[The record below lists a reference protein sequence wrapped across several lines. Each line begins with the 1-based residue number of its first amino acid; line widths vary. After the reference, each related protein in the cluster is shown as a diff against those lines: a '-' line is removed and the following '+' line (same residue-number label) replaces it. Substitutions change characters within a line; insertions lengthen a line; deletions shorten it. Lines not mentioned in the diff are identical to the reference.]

1 MVGQINYLCSE
12 LTLILIVRFTWDAG
26 LKTTAIEL
34 ELIKDHNLHLYVE
47 DMIRGGVSTITLR
60 HAVANHPLLP
70 ETYNPEL
77 PHEFLQYYDANNLVS
92 VHISLLL
99 FVAL

>member
-1 MVGQINYLCSE
+1 
-12 LTLILIVRFTWDAG
+12 
-26 LKTTAIEL
+26 
-34 ELIKDHNLHLYVE
+34 
-47 DMIRGGVSTITLR
+47 MIRGGVSTITLR

-70 ETYNPEL
+70 KTYNPEL